1 MEDVREFL
9 FNKIEDRDDLDDK
22 TVADFLGVSTRQLY
36 YLKSGQRY
44 LTFRNILRL
53 VLLVDSKNYRIR
65 MKDWCLRLQ
74 TDDCIK
80 NAFEYAAVIR
90 DVELLKSLLDEHKS
104 EKGVIGQYVR
114 VYSFIYKYMTG
125 QTKFNK
131 MEQALLDLKS
141 INDSSLKIL
150 IDIYKCIAL
159 LHKRQFSYL
168 IDKATFVERE
178 IKNLSD
184 KTRLFLKECFLFRL
198 SEVLSITNLFLNNLE
213 EARRYASII
222 LEANINKRAE
232 SDAYYVL
239 GMSYLMNNP
248 QECVHYL
255 EKSCEKALETNSE
268 LILTVAKYNL
278 NMAKLLLSQELGE
291 DAHESI
297 VAVRDYREGNIS
309 YEAAEE
315 KAKMVGDLDLLDYLG
330 SMKEKKV
337 ENLHKKFHDF
347 VANSNLYFA
356 VIIVRDLMEAGENS
370 DFIKSLANLR
380 KNSSKGEV
388 LFEKN
393 FISCFSVRNS
403 CSGRVSA

>member
-44 LTFRNILRL
+44 LTFRNVLRL
-53 VLLVDSKNYRIR
+53 ALLVEPENYRNR
-65 MKDWCLRLQ
+65 MGAWSLGLK

-80 NAFEYAAVIR
+80 NAFEYASVIR
-90 DVELLKSLLDEHKS
+90 DVELLKKLLDEHKS

-114 VYSFIYKYMTG
+114 VYSFIYNYMTG
-125 QTKFNK
+125 QTKFNN
-131 MEQALLDLKS
+131 MEQALLDLKN

-150 IDIYKCIAL
+150 IDIYRCIAL

-168 IDKATFVERE
+168 IDKASGIEAE
-178 IKNLSD
+178 IKNLSS
-184 KTRLFLKECFLFRL
+184 KTRLFLKECYLFRL
-198 SEVLSITNLFLNNLE
+198 SEILSITNLFLNNLE
-213 EARRYASII
+213 EARRYANI
-222 LEANINKRAE
+222 LIESQINKRAE

-239 GMSYLMNNP
+239 GMSHLMDNP
-248 QECVHYL
+248 HKCISYL
-255 EKSCEKALETNSE
+255 EKSCDKALETNSD
-268 LILTVAKYNL
+268 LIISVARYNL
-278 NMAKLLLSQELGE
+278 NMGKLLLSEKLDE

-297 VAVRDYREGNIS
+297 KAVNDYREGTIS
-309 YEAAEE
+309 YTEAEE
-315 KAKMVGDLDLLDYLG
+315 KAKKIGDLDLLDYLQ

-347 VANSNLYFA
+347 VANSNLYYA

-388 LFEKN
+388 LFEED
-393 FISCFSVRNS
+393 FISCFSIRSNS
-403 CSGRVSA
+403 CRRVSA

>member
-248 QECVHYL
+248 QECVYYL

-337 ENLHKKFHDF
+337 ESLHKKFHDF